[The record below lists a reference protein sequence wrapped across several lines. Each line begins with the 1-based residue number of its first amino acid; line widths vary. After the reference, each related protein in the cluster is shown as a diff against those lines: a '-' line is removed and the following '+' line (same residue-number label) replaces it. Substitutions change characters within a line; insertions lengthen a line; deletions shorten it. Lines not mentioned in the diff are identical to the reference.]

1 MYDIITSGYKK
12 IIKTNIFK
20 KVSLKRRVGMLT
32 YSFADIGSDSLY
44 EHLYKCI
51 KNDIKKGVLGKNEKL
66 PSKRSLAKNLGISVI
81 TVENAYAQ
89 LIAEGYIYS
98 IAKKGYYVS
107 DIKDTYD
114 WDSDYEV
121 KRQDR
126 GMSDNMKNSAR
137 QIEIVKEKMR
147 DRIDEEFSV
156 SYDGSEGKYIADFT
170 KNKMVSDMFPFTIW
184 TKLIREVLSEQQNA
198 LMTNPPSGGAMELRR
213 AIAKHLKE
221 FRGMIVAPKQ
231 IIIGAGTEYLYGLI
245 IQLLGMDKKYGV
257 EDPGYDKISKI
268 FRCHGVK
275 QDYIEMDEYGVIP
288 SQVSE
293 KKIDILHITPSHHFP
308 TGIVMPISRRYELL
322 GWANQDEKRYIIE
335 DDYDS
340 ELRLNGQ
347 PIPALQSID
356 VSEKVIYINTFTK
369 TLSST
374 VRISYMVLPEKLL
387 EKFYRTLFFY
397 SCTVSNFEQ
406 YTLAKFIDEG
416 CFEKHINRMR
426 KYYSEK
432 KKKFLAAIKKS
443 KLNKYVT
450 VHEEDAGLQFLMEIK
465 TKYTDE
471 EFVKRANKLGI
482 KMSPLSGFYHL
493 EENKSERMFVMNYL
507 GVEENNIEKVVEKLC
522 TIV

>member
-1 MYDIITSGYKK
+1 MPRYQDIARQL
-12 IIKTNIFK
+12 KTAIEQGE
-20 KVSLKRRVGMLT
+20 LKPGAR
-32 YSFADIGSDSLY
+32 
-44 EHLYKCI
+44 
-51 KNDIKKGVLGKNEKL
+51 L
-66 PSKRSLAKNLGISVI
+66 PSSRTWSQELGVSRS
-81 TVENAYAQ
+81 TVENAYAELVAQ
-89 LIAEGYIYS
+89 GWLIRRGQAGTFVSERIYPQQSTVQVVAFAGESQQPLPFQMGLPALDLFPRELWARVMGRRLRTQTRFDLALGDVCGEAALREAIVDYLRVSRGIDCQPEQVFITHGYAAS
-98 IAKKGYYVS
+98 IALILHALAKPGN
-107 DIKDTYD
+107 
-114 WDSDYEV
+114 
-121 KRQDR
+121 
-126 GMSDNMKNSAR
+126 GMW
-137 QIEIVKEKMR
+137 I
-147 DRIDEEFSV
+147 
-156 SYDGSEGKYIADFT
+156 
-170 KNKMVSDMFPFTIW
+170 
-184 TKLIREVLSEQQNA
+184 
-198 LMTNPPSGGAMELRR
+198 
-213 AIAKHLKE
+213 
-221 FRGMIVAPKQ
+221 
-231 IIIGAGTEYLYGLI
+231 
-245 IQLLGMDKKYGV
+245 
-257 EDPGYDKISKI
+257 EDPGFPLIRPIVTRHDVEILPVPVDDN
-268 FRCHGVK
+268 GL
-275 QDYIEMDEYGVIP
+275 
-288 SQVSE
+288 
-293 KKIDILHITPSHHFP
+293 DITSGIQNYPDARFALITPAHQSP
-308 TGIVMPISRRYELL
+308 LGVALSLARRHQILE
-322 GWANQDEKRYIIE
+322 WADRSQAWIIE

-426 KYYSEK
+426 KYYTEK
-432 KKKFLAAIKKS
+432 KKKFLTAIKKS

-507 GVEENNIEKVVEKLC
+507 GVEENNIEKVVEKLS